1 MRKLIEWIKSN
12 RHWNMVLWIA
22 IACFLVFVFF
32 NIQGKEDQLTIK
44 EIEVKIEPKEEL
56 AFIDSITV
64 LSIMKGADSSQNIMG
79 SQQKRLKLDV
89 MEGALEAYPFIDK
102 ADISLDLSGK
112 LIVKIIQRQPL
123 LRIISNKGQS
133 YYVAKN
139 GYKMPLHEGFAPRV
153 IIANGNIAETL
164 ADSSFLSTQIG
175 RDLLKIADWCYNDQ
189 FWQAQIEQ
197 LYVDNYMDI
206 LLIPKVGNHTIVFGS
221 AEHIEDKF
229 ETLKTFYIKGLNA
242 VGWDQ
247 YKKINL
253 KYEGQIVAEK
263 NDNLI
268 NLQTTQTQP

>member
-1 MRKLIEWIKSN
+1 MRKLIEFVKN
-12 RHWNMVLWIA
+12 NKRWNMILWIA
-22 IACFLVFVFF
+22 IACFLVFVFL
-32 NIQGKEDQLTIK
+32 NIQGKEDQLTVK

-56 AFIDSITV
+56 AFIDSLTV

-79 SQQKRLKLDV
+79 SQQKSLKLDI
-89 MEGALEAYPFIDK
+89 MEAALEAYPFIDQ
-102 ADISLDLSGK
+102 ADISLDLSGR

-164 ADSSFLSTQIG
+164 ADSAFLRSQIT
-175 RDLLKIADWCYNDQ
+175 RDLLKIADWCYNDE

-206 LLIPKVGNHTIVFGS
+206 ILIPKVGNHTIVFGS
-221 AEHIEDKF
+221 ADLIEKKF

-242 VGWDQ
+242 MGWEQ

-268 NLQTTQTQP
+268 NSQTTQP

>member
-1 MRKLIEWIKSN
+1 MRKLIDFIKN
-12 RHWNMVLWIA
+12 NKRWNMILWIA
-22 IACFLVFVFF
+22 IVCFLVFVFL
-32 NIQGKEDQLTIK
+32 NIQGKEDQLTVK

-56 AFIDSITV
+56 AFIDSLTV

-79 SQQKRLKLDV
+79 SQQKSLKLDK
-89 MEGALEAYPFIDK
+89 MEAALEAYAFIDQ
-102 ADISLDLSGK
+102 ADISLDLSGR

-164 ADSSFLSTQIG
+164 ADSAFLCTQIT
-175 RDLLKIADWCYNDQ
+175 RDLLKIADWCYSDE

-206 LLIPKVGNHTIVFGS
+206 ILIPKVGNHTIVFGS
-221 AEHIEDKF
+221 ANQIENKF
-229 ETLKTFYIKGLNA
+229 EKLKTFYIKGLNA
-242 VGWDQ
+242 VGWEQ

-268 NLQTTQTQP
+268 NSQTTQP